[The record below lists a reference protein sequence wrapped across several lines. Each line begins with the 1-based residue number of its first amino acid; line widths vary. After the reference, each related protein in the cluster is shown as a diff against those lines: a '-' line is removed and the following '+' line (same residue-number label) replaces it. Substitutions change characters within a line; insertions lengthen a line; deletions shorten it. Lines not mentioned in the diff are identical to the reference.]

1 MMVTAVINASLSGA
15 FVKKKQKELANM
27 PKVDQDLEVRG

>member
-1 MMVTAVINASLSGA
+1 MVTAVINASLSGA
-15 FVKKKQKELANM
+15 FVKKKKEPANM